1 MDALP
6 PQVPPALVSPA
17 DQPALDAVQRLAS
30 TQLWLLE
37 QQNALPAPPDGTRRL
52 EDFLGELE
60 QFWATSV
67 EQSPGQS
74 TGRRAAFA
82 AKIAST
88 ALDDAILRQLDD
100 TLAPPFADVIRQF
113 IRASQGDIPPS
124 LHASTLRIGET
135 TYAGALVL
143 ADERQPGVRLLFT
156 THGGWEVFAAE
167 NALLTTVESRM
178 REALAATGE
187 LPGIDNASIEPL
199 LDGHFVELAP
209 LLSRPFEAVTGRLIE
224 RFDERLRST
233 WQLEGLDDAS
243 RVDALYERLNLHE
256 LLDLHA
262 MVERREADLVAH
274 ASEERLA
281 MAPRSIRDA
290 WRTAARDYHATLRR
304 TAWNHQTSQLDEPS
318 SMADVAREWL
328 AQGLQQRG
336 YEIAPDDIRIRS
348 TRAPF
353 TPDAIISTLSEGP
366 AQTTQSLVQFAF
378 RNTGLL
384 PTELLTVLD
393 ASGQPRHDISASTI
407 RDIVR
412 SIDLPNRYAL
422 HLDAIMGASPE
433 GRLLRTLTGQLI
445 RARLRL
451 EAADARLSYYDPS
464 ARRGFID
471 DHEERAFQWVQAVA
485 DHPASTGR
493 TRIGGHELVV
503 AQLVYR
509 GAPLADI
516 FLIGVRQAG
525 AVSRVVLY
533 TPAAP
538 DGIALREFEDRAQL
552 AREFLLKP
560 QFESYLLDRLPD
572 DFATVDQHGRH
583 FSVSDTSRIAHWSLG
598 GGSCGECTRFAEP
611 FTETEVS
618 ADIFDTLYDTALSL
632 AKRNAHTHA
641 RSLFLADIDSL
652 SRVAGGVGD
661 LVTPQS
667 LMLTPLL
674 ESPFRIMPSLWRAYD
689 NIKAGDH
696 AQAFVDATAAY
707 TAALNVVPLY
717 MTAPAS
723 LSVATMRM
731 PLRHDRSAVAGR
743 KPARPDTLFES
754 RYQAPDVVLPSGP
767 VPENG
772 VFALAGKQYIQQG
785 GKTYHVRFDHSIQ
798 SWRLS
803 RPAAPDARFPGPAIE
818 RLTASQWGLRR
829 TGLRGGGRSTPY
841 NMTTVSHWLRMR
853 SRLVPHLRTMTFEQ
867 VLRLRDW
874 LQSNVPVSANRIFRE
889 LGVVHAR
896 GHVPRISPVEYA
908 LWDRAV
914 RYARTGR
921 RSPPDG
927 TAVAPQV
934 VQPESPPLT
943 VPRPGPSRP
952 AAGSPAQGTSTA
964 TPSRPPAEPANVPPG
979 MQRVPMNEWPD
990 TAYYYSSPLTAE
1002 LWNGTGILPLR
1013 QSRLM
1018 QGQVEGVPLL
1028 TLPPETPLGNIAGTP
1043 SAWMPHARG
1052 NAPSL
1057 RLGSVAGTWVRID
1070 LAQVRAGWPHSATP
1084 FEVLRPSPPGST
1096 ALVVRPLNNTGP
1108 EATVTFLGHFTV
1120 QRWPTP

>member
-17 DQPALDAVQRLAS
+17 NQPALDAVQRLAS

-52 EDFLGELE
+52 ADFLGELE

-82 AKIAST
+82 AQVAST
-88 ALDDAILRQLDD
+88 ALDDAILRQLDG

-113 IRASQGDIPPS
+113 IRVSQGDIPPS

-156 THGGWEVFAAE
+156 THGGWEVFASE
-167 NALLTTVESRM
+167 NALLAMVESRM
-178 REALAATGE
+178 RETLAATGE

-199 LDGHFVELAP
+199 LDGHFIELAP

-233 WQLEGLDDAS
+233 WQLEGLDDDS

-262 MVERREADLVAH
+262 MAERREADLVAH
-274 ASEERLA
+274 ASKERLA
-281 MAPRSIRDA
+281 IAPQSIRDA

-412 SIDLPNRYAL
+412 SIDLPDRYAL
-422 HLDAIMGASPE
+422 HLDAVMGASPE

-552 AREFLLKP
+552 AKEFLLKP

-598 GGSCGECTRFAEP
+598 GGSCGECTRFTEP

-717 MTAPAS
+717 MAAPAS
-723 LSVATMRM
+723 LSGATMRM

-767 VPENG
+767 VPEHG

-889 LGVVHAR
+889 LGVVHAP

-927 TAVAPQV
+927 TAAAPQV

-1018 QGQVEGVPLL
+1018 QGHVEGVPLL
-1028 TLPPETPLGNIAGTP
+1028 TLPPETLLGDIAGTP

-1052 NAPSL
+1052 SAPSL

-1084 FEVLRPSPPGST
+1084 FEVWRPSAPGST
-1096 ALVVRPLNNTGP
+1096 ALVVRPLNNTGA
-1108 EATVTFLGHFTV
+1108 EATVTFMGHFTV